1 MKVRRML
8 GRRGRSISAVVV
20 ALGLLAAACGDSGGK
35 STSPTQ
41 TGSTGTATGSATTAA
56 AKPTPGGELRYLL
69 PIESPSMD
77 PCAWTFSGQGTNAL
91 RAIPVYD
98 SLIRLNNATG
108 EYSYQIAESLKPSA
122 DFKTW
127 TLKIKSGVL
136 FSDGTTFDA
145 AAVKYNWERLG
156 DPALKCQMAGQVAGI
171 DSMTVVDPL
180 TLSVVLKDA
189 SSSFP
194 DVVSSRIGVIGSPT
208 AMKSL
213 GADFGS
219 KPVGAGPFVVE
230 SWVKDDKMVLV
241 KNPKYYQA
249 SKGLPYLDK
258 ITIRP
263 LLDENQRRASLE
275 KGEADLI
282 FTQIPTTIAPLEAN
296 KNVNVTKY
304 SLQGAE
310 NMLFNV
316 TTAPFKDVRA
326 RKAFIQSVDTKK
338 LAEVVFANGL
348 PPADGFIYPESP
360 YDNPSVK
367 WPSYDCKAATD
378 AWATLAKEN
387 GGPIKIV
394 IGVFNQGQ
402 PPSAEFMQAALTQC
416 GGSNVQVSV
425 DSVDAA
431 AATARVF
438 AKTFTVHGW
447 GIQFVARPDSILTQ
461 LTCGNARNTTGF
473 CSTKMDDLLKTAKIT
488 SDNATLKTLYGQIE
502 QILADEVPVFFYKRS
517 VVAAAATPAVQGVSI
532 YEDGIIPVE
541 ELWLKK

>member
-1 MKVRRML
+1 MKFRETL
-8 GRRGRSISAVVV
+8 GRRGRSVSVVV
-20 ALGLLAAACGDSGGK
+20 IALGLLAAACGDDGG
-35 STSPTQ
+35 
-41 TGSTGTATGSATTAA
+41 GSSATETTVAGTGTATTVAG
-56 AKPTPGGELRYLL
+56 KPTPGGELRYLL

-77 PCAWTFSGQGTNAL
+77 PCAWAFTGQGTNAN

-122 DFKTW
+122 DFKVW
-127 TLKIKSGVL
+127 TLKIRAGVV
-136 FSDGTTFDA
+136 FSDGTPYDA
-145 AAVKYNWERLG
+145 AAVKYNWERLA
-156 DPALKCQMAGQVAGI
+156 DPALKCTMAGQVSGI
-171 DSMTVVDPL
+171 ASMTVVDAQ
-180 TLSVVLKDA
+180 TLDVNLKEG
-189 SSSFP
+189 SSSFN
-194 DVVSSRIGVIGSPT
+194 DIVSSRIGVIGSPT
-208 AMKSL
+208 AMKAS

-219 KPVGAGPFVVE
+219 KPVGAGAFIVE

-241 KNPKYYQA
+241 KNPKYYLA

-275 KGEADLI
+275 KGEVDLI
-282 FTQIPTTIAPLEAN
+282 FSQIPTTIAPLE
-296 KNVNVTKY
+296 KNTSVTVTKY

-348 PPADGFIYPESP
+348 PPADGFIYEGSP

-367 WPSYDCKAATD
+367 WPSYDCAAAGT
-378 AWATLAKEN
+378 AWAALAKEN
-387 GGPIKIV
+387 NGPVKIS

-416 GGSNVQVSV
+416 GGSNVSVSV
-425 DSVDAA
+425 DAVDAA
-431 AATARVF
+431 AAGARVA
-438 AKTFTVHGW
+438 AKTYTVHGW
-447 GIQFVARPDSILTQ
+447 GIQFVARPDSILAQ
-461 LTCGNARNTTGF
+461 LQCANPRNTTGF
-473 CSTKMDDLLKTAKIT
+473 CSTKMDSILAEAKVT
-488 SDNATLKTLYGQIE
+488 SDNAKLKTLYGQIE

-517 VVAAAATPAVQGVSI
+517 VVAAASTKAVQGLTI
-532 YEDGIIPVE
+532 YEDGVIPVE

>member
-1 MKVRRML
+1 MPISHALSPRRWFVRDRYAGHSRDRRRSLGRVSSPDHAVGPISQQKSNSKGGPMKVRRML

-338 LAEVVFANGL
+338 LAEIVFANGL
-348 PPADGFIYPESP
+348 PPA
-360 YDNPSVK
+360 
-367 WPSYDCKAATD
+367 
-378 AWATLAKEN
+378 
-387 GGPIKIV
+387 
-394 IGVFNQGQ
+394 
-402 PPSAEFMQAALTQC
+402 
-416 GGSNVQVSV
+416 
-425 DSVDAA
+425 
-431 AATARVF
+431 
-438 AKTFTVHGW
+438 
-447 GIQFVARPDSILTQ
+447 
-461 LTCGNARNTTGF
+461 
-473 CSTKMDDLLKTAKIT
+473 
-488 SDNATLKTLYGQIE
+488 
-502 QILADEVPVFFYKRS
+502 
-517 VVAAAATPAVQGVSI
+517 
-532 YEDGIIPVE
+532 
-541 ELWLKK
+541 